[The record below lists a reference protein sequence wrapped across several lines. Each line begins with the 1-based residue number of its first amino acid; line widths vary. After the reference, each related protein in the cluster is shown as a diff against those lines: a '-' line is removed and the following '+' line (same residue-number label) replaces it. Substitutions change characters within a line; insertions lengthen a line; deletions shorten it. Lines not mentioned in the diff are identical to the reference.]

1 MIVLVMLRLAYVIA
15 RRLVGGLVLL
25 ARSDAAKEVEILLL
39 RHQLAVLQRQARRP
53 RLTWTDRVVMTALAL
68 RLPPVRRVGLLVTP
82 GTILGWHRRLV
93 ARRWTTPGRR
103 RPGRPSIPTGV
114 RALVKRLAVENPDW
128 GYRRIHGELAGLGY
142 RIGASTV
149 WSIMKAQGLDPAPRR
164 SGPTWQPFLRA
175 QAEGIVACD
184 LFHLETVTLRRLYV
198 FFTVEH
204 ATRRVRIVGVTA
216 HPTGD
221 WLAQQARNVLLDLE
235 DAGRRVRF
243 LIRDRDAKFTDTFDV
258 VFTTAGADILKIPVR
273 APRANA
279 ICERFVGSVR
289 RELLDRILIV
299 NAAHARSVLHEYE
312 DHFNTHRPHRSLSQ
326 AAPLRALPSVPADQ
340 TATVIKR
347 DRLGGLIHEYAQV
360 A

>member
-1 MIVLVMLRLAYVIA
+1 MIVLVMVRLAYVIA

-25 ARSDAAKEVEILLL
+25 ARSQTAKEVEILLL
-39 RHQLAVLQRQARRP
+39 RHQLAVLQRQAPRP
-53 RLTWTDRVVMTALAL
+53 RLTWADRVVMTALAL
-68 RLPPVRRVGLLVTP
+68 RMPPARRVGLLVTP
-82 GTILGWHRRLV
+82 ETILGWHRRLV
-93 ARRWTTPGRR
+93 ARRWTTPGR

-128 GYRRIHGELAGLGY
+128 GYRRIHGELASLGY

-164 SGPTWQPFLRA
+164 SGPTWQQFLQA

-184 LFHLETVTLRRLYV
+184 LFHIETITLRRLYV

-204 ATRRVRIVGVTA
+204 ATRRVRIVGVTE

-221 WLAQQARNVLLDLE
+221 WLAQQARNVLMDLE

-243 LIRDRDAKFTDTFDV
+243 LIRDRDAKFTDTFDA
-258 VFTTAGADILKIPVR
+258 VFTAAGASIVKIPVR
-273 APRANA
+273 AARANA
-279 ICERFVGSVR
+279 ICERLVGSVR
-289 RELLDRILIV
+289 RELLDRILII
-299 NAAHARSVLHEYE
+299 NAAHARRVLQEYE
-312 DHFNTHRPHRSLSQ
+312 VHFNTHRPHRSLRQ
-326 AAPLRALPSVPADQ
+326 AAPLRALPSVPADL
-340 TATVIKR
+340 TATVVRR